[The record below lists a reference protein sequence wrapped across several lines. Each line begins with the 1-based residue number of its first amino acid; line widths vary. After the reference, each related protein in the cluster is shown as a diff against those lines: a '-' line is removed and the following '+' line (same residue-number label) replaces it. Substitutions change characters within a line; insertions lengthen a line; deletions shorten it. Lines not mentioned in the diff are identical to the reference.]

1 MDFTVLAENLKK
13 KGYRVS
19 LFATRH
25 EAADYLNDEID
36 GATVGF
42 GGSMT
47 LHALELYERLLG
59 HNAVLWHS
67 KRSDP
72 SLKEHDMQKA
82 MRSDIYLSSVNGI
95 AETGEIVNID
105 GVGNRVAATLF
116 GHKRVYFVVG
126 RNKVTPDLPS
136 AIDRARNVAAPKN
149 AARLGKNTPC
159 AVTGR
164 CHDCSSPDRI
174 CRELA
179 VLWMAPM
186 QGEYEIVLIDEDL
199 GF

>member
-1 MDFTVLAENLKK
+1 MDFTALKTALEGR
-13 KGYRVS
+13 GYRVS
-19 LFATRH
+19 VFSTGK
-25 EAADYLNDEID
+25 EAADYLDCEID
-36 GATVGF
+36 GETVGF

-47 LHALELYERLLG
+47 LRTLGLYDKLLT
-59 HNAVLWHS
+59 HNTVLWHS
-67 KRSDP
+67 RRTGE
-72 SLKEHDMQKA
+72 LERRHDMRKA
-82 MRSDIYLSSVNGI
+82 MTADVYLSSVNGI

-105 GVGNRVAATLF
+105 GIGNRVSGTLF

-126 RNKVTPDLPS
+126 RNKVAPTLAA

-149 AARLGKNTPC
+149 AARLGKRTPC
-159 AVTGR
+159 VVDGR

-179 VLWMAPM
+179 ILWQMPM
-186 QGEYEIVLIDEDL
+186 EGNYEIVLIDEDL

>member
-1 MDFTVLAENLKK
+1 MDFTALQSALEKR
-13 KGYRVS
+13 GYRVS
-19 LFATRH
+19 VFATGV
-25 EAADYLNDEID
+25 EAARYLDDEID
-36 GATVGF
+36 GQVVGF

-47 LHALELYERLLG
+47 LRDLGLYDRLLK

-67 KRSDP
+67 GKKDP
-72 SLKEHDMQKA
+72 WERRHALRKA
-82 MRSDIYLSSVNGI
+82 MTADVYLSSVNGI

-105 GVGNRVAATLF
+105 GIGNRVAGTLF
-116 GHKRVYFVVG
+116 GHKKVYFVVG
-126 RNKVTPDLPS
+126 RNKVAPTLAA

-149 AARLGKNTPC
+149 AARLGKKTPC
-159 AVTGR
+159 VVDGR

-179 VLWMAPM
+179 ILWQMPM
-186 QGEYEIVLIDEDL
+186 EGDYEVVLIDEDL